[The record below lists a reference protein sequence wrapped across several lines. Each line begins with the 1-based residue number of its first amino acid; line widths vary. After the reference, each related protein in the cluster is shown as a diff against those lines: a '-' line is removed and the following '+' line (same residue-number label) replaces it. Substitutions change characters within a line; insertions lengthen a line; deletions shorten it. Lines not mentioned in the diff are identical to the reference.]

1 MFVIIVITIMIA
13 GSGKAIAQWEGGR
26 EGWMDHFICPQR
38 GKCVSIMGVEKT
50 NTTTLYIFTIKT
62 IANIEGRKNKNKNKI
77 NMISDV
83 PHISL
88 YHLH

>member
-1 MFVIIVITIMIA
+1 
-13 GSGKAIAQWEGGR
+13 
-26 EGWMDHFICPQR
+26 
-38 GKCVSIMGVEKT
+38 MGVEKT

-62 IANIEGRKNKNKNKI
+62 IANIEGRKKKNKNKI